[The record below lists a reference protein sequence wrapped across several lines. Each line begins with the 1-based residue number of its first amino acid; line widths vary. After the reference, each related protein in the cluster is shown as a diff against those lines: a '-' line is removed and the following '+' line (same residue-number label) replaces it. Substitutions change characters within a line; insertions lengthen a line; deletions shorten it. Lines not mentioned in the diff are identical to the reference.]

1 MSQLTRHAENVEL
14 VENERGETI
23 TFTQY
28 TNRELEELRI
38 ESLAVDENTKHEQMI
53 KRAVALLLILVY
65 FAFVDPEGT
74 V

>member
-14 VENERGETI
+14 VENEHGETI